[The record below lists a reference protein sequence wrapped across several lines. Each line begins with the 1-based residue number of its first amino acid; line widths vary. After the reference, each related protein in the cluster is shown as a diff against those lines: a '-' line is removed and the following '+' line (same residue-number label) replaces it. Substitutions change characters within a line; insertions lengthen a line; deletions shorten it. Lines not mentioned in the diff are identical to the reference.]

1 MIVLYSFKII
11 KFDSKF
17 QNFDSFKT
25 NYVVFAQIKF
35 CFDYSNPNINHIL
48 MKELLF
54 ATKSF

>member
-11 KFDSKF
+11 KLNAKF

-35 CFDYSNPNINHIL
+35 CFDYSNPNIHYIL